1 MRDLDIL
8 SVCQP
13 WAWAIVTGI
22 KRVENRSRPTRHRGP
37 LVIHASRSR
46 RSLGQDFGELLPN
59 LPPVEQLDFGA
70 LIGVVEIVGCVPVAE
85 VEGDPFAVGP
95 WCWLLA
101 NARRIQP
108 ARFRGLVSLFKV
120 PDRLVVPLPRCRN
133 AQTRGKE
140 QRLDRGPLDLP
151 ADG

>member
-1 MRDLDIL
+1 MKAL

-13 WAWAIVTGI
+13 WAWAIVSGL
-22 KRVENRSRPTRHRGP
+22 KKVENRWRRTNHRGP

-46 RSLGQDFGELLPN
+46 RYLAGDYSRLLPS

-70 LIGVVEIVGCVPVAE
+70 LVGVVEVEDCVPVAE

-101 NARRIQP
+101 GARRIRPVAFKGQV
-108 ARFRGLVSLFKV
+108 GLFDV
-120 PDRLVVPLPRCRN
+120 PDQLVMPLRHCRN
-133 AQTRGKE
+133 TQ
-140 QRLDRGPLDLP
+140 D
-151 ADG
+151 

>member
-1 MRDLDIL
+1 MKAL
-8 SVCQP
+8 SVRQP

-22 KRVENRSRPTRHRGP
+22 KTVENRSRPTRHRGP

-46 RSLGQDFGELLPN
+46 RSLRGDFSNLLPN

-70 LIGVVEIVGCVPVAE
+70 LVGVVEVVDCVPVAE

-101 NARRIQP
+101 GARRIRPIPFKGQV
-108 ARFRGLVSLFKV
+108 AMFKV
-120 PDRLVVPLPRCRN
+120 PDRLVMPLDRRGTALVIRN
-133 AQTRGKE
+133 E
-140 QRLDRGPLDLP
+140 QRFNRGTGDP
-151 ADG
+151 AGVG